1 MTTPFFQ
8 LMKIRCLPG
17 VPFIFA
23 FLLAGCQPSKKDTS
37 SSALHSLA
45 SFELEPGFK
54 IELVAS
60 EPLISDPVAVEIDE
74 FGRLYVVEMHG
85 YPLDKSGTGNIKLL
99 SDTDGDGQMDHS
111 TTFADKLTLPTG
123 ILRWKKGILVTD
135 PPHVLYLEDSNNDGK
150 ADIRK
155 TVLSGFAVSNPQH
168 NVNNPIL
175 GIDNWIYLGHESAV
189 TAKVYTEEFGDQ
201 GKEITYP
208 GQPNA
213 PTLPQNARGRSVRF
227 RPDSY
232 QLEMTSSNTQ
242 FGHSF
247 DAWGNHLLVTNYNHI
262 FQEVFSAPYLNRNP
276 DLLVSTT
283 TQSLSD
289 HGDAAEVF
297 PITQNPQHQLLTDV
311 GVITSAC
318 GITAY
323 LGNAFPTVYD
333 SVVFVAEPVS
343 NLIHADRI
351 HSNGSSFTASRLNPQ
366 KEFLASTDAWFRP
379 VNMYIGPDGALYIVD
394 YYRQIIEHPEWMAD
408 DVVKSGA
415 LYNGTDKGRI
425 YRISTTDAKAASW
438 TKGLALGKATNE
450 QLVEYLSHSNIWWRR
465 NAQRLLVDRNSK
477 ASVPTLEQLAKKGS
491 SPLGRL
497 HALWTLEGMKQ
508 LSPDLIRVALQDSVP
523 GIRENAIKLAEL
535 QLASTPV
542 LAQDLLNLQSDS
554 NAKVRYQLLCTL
566 GFIDSPQA
574 ALARQKLLFGDIQD
588 EWVQI
593 AALSA
598 TSSQQSG
605 LLEAVLKNFDPS
617 NAAHASLVS
626 RLSAMAGA
634 SQQPEQIRQLIQKSI
649 TPYDKKAATWQ
660 ASLLEGLA
668 QGLQSKEIQ
677 PATWKQEINLVNQAF
692 FRHPS
697 LPVRKAIVSLLKVTG
712 LPEAAIAQT
721 SLQQARKKAEAHG
734 LPAEERAVF
743 IQYLSLGNPQEH
755 STFLTSCI
763 SPAEPLPVQLAALE
777 ALSVVPGESVSQYLL
792 QHWPSLT
799 PELRDPAITTFLSDP
814 ERVKLLLD
822 AIERGQ
828 IQASGVGWRRS
839 VSLMWHTDETL
850 RSRARMLFTK
860 NDKQEQ
866 EVIQQYQTALTLKGN
881 PQPGKQVFE
890 QNCMVCHQM
899 AGAGT
904 AFGPDLAS
912 IKNRRPASIM
922 QDILNPN
929 QSIADGY
936 DLWMVELTNGESL
949 QGIISSETPT
959 AITLRTTGGQ
969 QSTIAR
975 QAIKEIQALNMSAMP
990 AGLEK
995 QLNHQ
1000 QMADLLA
1007 YLKQL
1012 K

>member
-8 LMKIRCLPG
+8 LKKIPCFSSVL
-17 VPFIFA
+17 FIFA
-23 FLLAGCQPSKKDTS
+23 YLLAGCQPTKKNTD
-37 SSALHSLA
+37 SSAARSLS

-60 EPLISDPVAVEIDE
+60 EPLISDPVAMEIDE

-85 YPLDKSGTGNIKLL
+85 YPLDKSGTGKIKLL
-99 SDTDGDGQMDHS
+99 SDTDGDGQMDQS

-150 ADIRK
+150 ADIQK
-155 TVLSGFAVSNPQH
+155 TVLTGFAVSNPQH

-189 TAKVYTEEFGDQ
+189 TAKVYTEEFGDS

-213 PTLPQNARGRSVRF
+213 PILPQNAHGRSVRF
-227 RPDSY
+227 RPDTY

-242 FGHSF
+242 FGHTF
-247 DAWGNHLLVTNYNHI
+247 DGWGNHLLVTNYNHI
-262 FQEVFSAPYLNRNP
+262 FQEVFSAPYLTRNP
-276 DLLVSTT
+276 NLLVSNT

-289 HGDAAEVF
+289 HGNAAEVF

-351 HSNGSSFTASRLNPQ
+351 RSKGSSFTASRLHPK

-379 VNMYIGPDGALYIVD
+379 VNMYTGPDGALYVVD

-425 YRISTTDAKAASW
+425 YRISTTHAEPANW
-438 TKGLALGKATNE
+438 TKGLALGRATNE

-465 NAQRLLVDRNSK
+465 NAQRLLIDRNSK
-477 ASVPTLEQLAKKGS
+477 QIVVALEQLAKKGS

-497 HALWTLEGMKQ
+497 HALWTLEGMKG
-508 LSPDLIRVALQDSVP
+508 LSPTLIQQALQDSVP

-535 QLASTPV
+535 HLTSTPA
-542 LAQDLLNLQSDS
+542 LAQDLLLLQADAH
-554 NAKVRYQLLCTL
+554 AKVRYQLLCTL
-566 GFIDSPQA
+566 GFVDTPQA
-574 ALARQKLLFGDIQD
+574 AAVRQKLLFGDIQD

-598 TSSQQSG
+598 KSSQQSG
-605 LLEAVLKNFDPS
+605 LLEAVLKNFDPAS
-617 NAAHASLVS
+617 AAHATLVS
-626 RLSAMAGA
+626 RLSAMTGA

-649 TPYDKKAATWQ
+649 TPHDNKTAPWQ

-668 QGLQSKEIQ
+668 QGLKTKEIQ
-677 PATWKQEINLVNQAF
+677 PATWQPEINLVNQAF
-692 FRHPS
+692 FQHPS
-697 LPVRKAIVSLLKVTG
+697 LPVRKAILVLLDVTG

-721 SLQQARKKAEAHG
+721 SLQQARQKAEDRG
-734 LPAEERAVF
+734 LPAEERALF
-743 IQYLSLGNPQEH
+743 IQYLSLQNPEEH
-755 STFLTSCI
+755 SEFLTSCI
-763 SPAEPLPVQLAALE
+763 SPTEPLPVQLAALE
-777 ALSVVPGESVSQYLL
+777 ALSVVPGQSVSQYLL

-799 PELRDPAITTFLSDP
+799 PELRDPAITTFLSNP
-814 ERVKLLLD
+814 ERVRLLLD
-822 AIERGQ
+822 AIEKGQ
-828 IQASGVGWRRS
+828 IQSSSVGWRRS

-850 RSRARMLFTK
+850 RGRARMLFTK

-881 PQPGKQVFE
+881 PQHGKLVFE

-936 DLWMVELTNGESL
+936 DLWVIELRNGESM
-949 QGIISSETPT
+949 QGIIASETPS
-959 AITLRTTGGQ
+959 AITLRTAGGQ
-969 QSTIAR
+969 ESTIAR
-975 QAIKEIQALNMSAMP
+975 QDMKEIKALNMSAMP

-995 QLNHQ
+995 QLDQQ

-1007 YLKQL
+1007 YLRQL
-1012 K
+1012 N